1 MAKYLKG
8 YKVVR
13 VVNGEYLSACVG
25 SFTYRLQYILGKWT
39 KPMLGF
45 GPIAL
50 FSKIPDP
57 AYLCRSYWETETDK
71 ENCVRFGLKLFYCD
85 YVPAK
90 YEFLWVP
97 TSIDD
102 EAPGNT
108 FSQNG
113 RWIRDELF
121 PDDTVFA
128 NRIKLLQEVILA

>member
-13 VVNGEYLSACVG
+13 VVNGEYLSAYVG
-25 SFTYRLQYILGKWT
+25 AFTFGLRYRLGKWT
-39 KPMLGF
+39 VRMPGF

-50 FSKIPDP
+50 FGKIPDP
-57 AYLCRSYWETETDK
+57 NYLRYSYWATDAEQDDNK
-71 ENCVRFGLKLFYCD
+71 RFTIKLFYCS
-85 YVPAK
+85 YEPANCQ
-90 YEFLWVP
+90 YLWVP
-97 TSIDD
+97 TSIDN

-113 RWIRDELF
+113 RWIRDVGF

-128 NRIKLLQEVILA
+128 NRIKLLKEVILA

>member
-13 VVNGEYLSACVG
+13 VVHGECLSAYVG
-25 SFTYRLQYILGKWT
+25 AFTYGLRYSLGKWT
-39 KPMLGF
+39 QRMPGF

-50 FSKIPDP
+50 FGKIPEP
-57 AYLCRSYWETETDK
+57 HYLRPGYWTTSDERKCATHTII
-71 ENCVRFGLKLFYCD
+71 KLFYCSYEPAD
-85 YVPAK
+85 YQ
-90 YEFLWVP
+90 YLWVP
-97 TSIDD
+97 TGIDD
-102 EAPGNT
+102 EAPGNA

-113 RWIRDELF
+113 QWIRDEDF